1 MISVHNVPYA
11 LQRIRDVF
19 PHHESGENGK
29 SVICSIFPS
38 SFFICLSHLLYDPDL
53 FHEQAGALSG
63 KPSPF
68 PGQTQI
74 LARRA
79 PGDNIHRREFSALQ
93 TGDIPDMEHIRE
105 PLSGHLNR
113 EVLDFT
119 CPNWLDAVLN
129 RCQRESSDPIEQASK
144 PQPIAA
150 V

>member
-1 MISVHNVPYA
+1 
-11 LQRIRDVF
+11 
-19 PHHESGENGK
+19 
-29 SVICSIFPS
+29 
-38 SFFICLSHLLYDPDL
+38 
-53 FHEQAGALSG
+53 
-63 KPSPF
+63 
-68 PGQTQI
+68 
-74 LARRA
+74 
-79 PGDNIHRREFSALQ
+79 
-93 TGDIPDMEHIRE
+93 MEHIRE